1 MKEVNL
7 LNSKPRGSAKKSP
20 KKIIVRPPL
29 SQLSPSLPSSANSSN
44 NNNNNNSIL
53 QSNADKSQQNFQDF
67 IKLAK
72 DSIDNIDLIFVDP
85 SKLEGPD
92 ADLFSG
98 KVLYY
103 SFQADYIIVDDL
115 PRLDELKPTGQD
127 KDAKP
132 KFGIYRKITSNK
144 DIAEMQ
150 KNLSDH
156 DLDFVILELDDWKI
170 IPLENVIAS
179 LQSTNVEI
187 FAIAGS
193 SKEVETLFNIL
204 ELGVDG
210 VLISLTSS
218 TDISLI
224 NNMLERS
231 SIQIKV
237 AQIDEIID
245 VGMGERVCIDTV
257 SMLNYGEGMLVGNR
271 SNFLFLVHNESI
283 GSSFTSPRPFRV
295 NAGAVHCYTLVPEG
309 NTKYLSE
316 LESGS
321 QVLIA
326 DTQGTVRTVVVGRSK
341 IESRPLRLFKASVNA
356 KEFGSIIVQNAETIR
371 FLDAKGELI
380 SVTHA
385 KPGDKIMVY
394 SIEPTG
400 RHFGMKVSDEY
411 ILEK

>member
-1 MKEVNL
+1 MKEVVNL
-7 LNSKPRGSAKKSP
+7 NLKPGLAKKSP
-20 KKIIVRPPL
+20 KKIIVRPHSYNNL
-29 SQLSPSLPSSANSSN
+29 DIQATADTSQDNL
-44 NNNNNNSIL
+44 
-53 QSNADKSQQNFQDF
+53 QDF

-72 DSIDNIDLIFVDP
+72 DSIDKIDLILVDP
-85 SKLEGPD
+85 NKLEG
-92 ADLFSG
+92 ADIDVFSG
-98 KVLYY
+98 KILFN
-103 SFQADYIIVDDL
+103 SLQADYIIVDDL
-115 PRLDELKPTGQD
+115 SHLEQIKRDQNER
-127 KDAKP
+127 KP
-132 KFGIYRKITSNK
+132 KYGIYNRIKSNK

-150 KNLSDH
+150 QNLKDNSD
-156 DLDFVILELDDWKI
+156 LSFVILELDDWRI

-179 LQSTNVEI
+179 LQATNVEI
-187 FAIAGS
+187 FAIATS
-193 SKEVETLFNIL
+193 TKEVETLFNIL

-210 VLISLTSS
+210 VLISPISS
-218 TDISLI
+218 GDITQI
-224 NNMLERS
+224 NNMIATS
-231 SIQIKV
+231 SLSIKV
-237 AQIDEIID
+237 AEIDEIVD

-326 DTQGTVRTVVVGRSK
+326 DTKGDIRTVVVGRSK
-341 IESRPLRLFKASVNA
+341 IESRPLRLFKASIND

-371 FLDAKGELI
+371 FLDSKGGLI
-380 SVTHA
+380 PVTHA

-400 RHFGMKVSDEY
+400 RHFGMQVSDEY

>member
-156 DLDFVILELDDWKI
+156 ELDFVILDLDDWKI

-326 DTQGTVRTVVVGRSK
+326 DTQGTIRTVVVGRSK
-341 IESRPLRLFKASVNA
+341 IESRPLRLFKASVNT

>member
-1 MKEVNL
+1 MKEAVNL
-7 LNSKPRGSAKKSP
+7 NLKPGSVKKNP
-20 KKIIVRPPL
+20 KKIIVRPYSHNYSDIQPT
-29 SQLSPSLPSSANSSN
+29 
-44 NNNNNNSIL
+44 
-53 QSNADKSQQNFQDF
+53 ADASQQNLQDF

-72 DSIDNIDLIFVDP
+72 DSIDKIDLIFVDP
-85 SKLEGPD
+85 NKLEGSD
-92 ADLFSG
+92 IEVFSG
-98 KVLYY
+98 KILFN
-103 SFQADYIIVDDL
+103 SLQADYIIIDDL
-115 PRLDELKPTGQD
+115 SHLEQIKREQ
-127 KDAKP
+127 KDRKP
-132 KFGIYRKITSNK
+132 KFGIYNRIKSNK

-150 KNLSDH
+150 QNLKDNSD
-156 DLDFVILELDDWKI
+156 LSFVILELDDWRI

-179 LQSTNVEI
+179 LQATNVEI
-187 FAIAGS
+187 FAIATS
-193 SKEVETLFNIL
+193 TKEVETLFNIL

-210 VLISLTSS
+210 VLISPTSS
-218 TDISLI
+218 GDITQV
-224 NNMLERS
+224 NNMIAS
-231 SIQIKV
+231 SSLPIKV
-237 AQIDEIID
+237 AEIDEIVD

-257 SMLNYGEGMLVGNR
+257 SMLDYGEGMLVGNR

-321 QVLIA
+321 QVLISN
-326 DTQGTVRTVVVGRSK
+326 TKGEIRTVVVGRSK
-341 IESRPLRLFKASVNA
+341 IESRPLRLFKASIND

-371 FLDAKGELI
+371 FLDVKGGLI
-380 SVTHA
+380 PVTHA

-400 RHFGMKVSDEY
+400 RHFGMQVSDEY

>member
-7 LNSKPRGSAKKSP
+7 LNSKPRGSAKKNP

-92 ADLFSG
+92 ADSFSG
-98 KVLYY
+98 KVLSY
-103 SFQADYIIVDDL
+103 SLQADYIIVDDL

-132 KFGIYRKITSNK
+132 KFGIYRKITSNE

-156 DLDFVILELDDWKI
+156 ELDFVILELDDWKI

-187 FAIAGS
+187 FAMAGS

-218 TDISLI
+218 TDISQI
-224 NNMLERS
+224 NNMLEHS

-257 SMLNYGEGMLVGNR
+257 SMLNYGEGMLVGNK

-295 NAGAVHCYTLVPEG
+295 NAGAVHCYTLVSEG

-326 DTQGTVRTVVVGRSK
+326 DTQGTIRTVVVGRSK
-341 IESRPLRLFKASVNA
+341 IESRPLRLFKASVNT